1 MQLRPARRDQ
11 TGELLAF
18 VRAHP
23 VDPDWSVPV
32 ERLLSSL
39 PTADEALFD
48 VEEGGERVAVAVLLD
63 GLTNIDNVAMLE
75 LLGRREDLPLARLLP
90 FLKPYALQLATR
102 AEKKGVDVY
111 LNDLSGAVPEGAT
124 AVRGALVMRRP
135 EAELPM
141 VRAPRGLRWKSLEE
155 EDLLAYHRLVLAA
168 FADDPG
174 MQVSPFDEFAK
185 AVMKMPVRARLLC
198 SLKGPVALARV
209 SVNGEEGFIDS
220 LGRHPDWRGRGL
232 GPVVLSEAARLLRS
246 LGARHLKLGV
256 TTSNL
261 PARRLYD
268 QYGFS
273 VTESWTVWR
282 WPIPEVSLG

>member
-1 MQLRPARRDQ
+1 MRLRPARRDQ

-23 VDPDWSVPV
+23 VDPDWSVPL
-32 ERLLSSL
+32 ERLLGSL
-39 PTADEALFD
+39 PTRDEAIFD
-48 VEEGGERVAVAVLLD
+48 VEEGGERVAVAVVLD

-75 LLGRREDLPLARLLP
+75 LLGRRELLPLERVVH
-90 FLKPYALQLATR
+90 FLKPHALALATG
-102 AEKKGVDVY
+102 AGKAGVDLY
-111 LNDLSGAVPEGAT
+111 LNDSNAVQPAGAT
-124 AVRGALVMRRP
+124 AVRGALVMRRADALIP
-135 EAELPM
+135 KVP
-141 VRAPRGLRWKSLEE
+141 VPRGLRWKSLEE

-232 GPVVLSEAARLLRS
+232 GPVVLCEAARLLRS
-246 LGARHLKLGV
+246 LGAKHLKLGV
-256 TTSNL
+256 TASNA
-261 PARRLYD
+261 PARRLYEH
-268 QYGFS
+268 YGFS
-273 VTESWTVWR
+273 TTESWTVWR
-282 WPIPEVSLG
+282 WPIPQVSLA

>member
-1 MQLRPARRDQ
+1 MRLRPARRDQ

-23 VDPDWSVPV
+23 VDPDWSVPL
-32 ERLLSSL
+32 ERLLGSL
-39 PTADEALFD
+39 PTRDEAILD

-63 GLTNIDNVAMLE
+63 GLTNIDDVAMLE
-75 LLGRREDLPLARLLP
+75 LLGRRAELPMERLID
-90 FLKPYALQLATR
+90 FLKPMALEAATQ
-102 AEKKGVDVY
+102 AGKTGVDLY
-111 LNDLSGAVPEGAT
+111 LNDQGGAVPAGAT

-135 EAELPM
+135 DAELP
-141 VRAPRGLRWKSLEE
+141 VLRAPRGLRWKSLEE
-155 EDLLAYHRLVLAA
+155 SDLLAYHRLVLAA

-174 MQVSPFDEFAK
+174 MQVSPFDEFAQ

-198 SLKGPVALARV
+198 NLKGPVALARV

-232 GPVVLSEAARLLRS
+232 GPVVLGEAARLLRS
-246 LGARHLKLGV
+246 LGAQHLKLGV
-256 TTSNL
+256 TSSNRT
-261 PARRLYD
+261 ARRLYE

-273 VTESWTVWR
+273 TTESWTVWR
-282 WPIPEVSLG
+282 WPISPVSRA